1 MIVIS
6 SRCEA
11 TGSWI
16 LQKVILRG
24 GSPAGGNHVRVDLLH
39 DRFTGGSAIASSSN
53 DGVLPNPLADKHP
66 VMVPPSRDT
75 FSDST
80 RALIL
85 HALRAT
91 GWVIGGPGGAAARP
105 GLKRTTLIAKM
116 KKFGIS
122 RPVEQTDITDLTEN
136 REGGELWQPAREW
149 EPVPGFESLRLRSL
163 HGFPALWQHIECQR
177 LTVGVLIAFQYG
189 HWRQHMSHPFPACY
203 CRL

>member
-1 MIVIS
+1 VASGGARGAGWNCENENPDEGDRDSGMIVIS

-116 KKFGIS
+116 KKLGIS
-122 RPVEQTDITDLTEN
+122 RPVEQTDTTDLTEN
-136 REGGELWQPAREW
+136 REGGELWQPARE
-149 EPVPGFESLRLRSL
+149 
-163 HGFPALWQHIECQR
+163 
-177 LTVGVLIAFQYG
+177 
-189 HWRQHMSHPFPACY
+189 
-203 CRL
+203 